1 MKLTAK
7 LFYTLLLSLS
17 LSAQAANPELD
28 WMTYETPNFFI
39 HYPSELYPFVGKVE
53 ALSEQSH
60 ESLSEFFKWQ
70 PKNKTHI
77 VLLDDFDQTNGYAQ
91 PMPNNTMTLFMQPPT
106 SGELLVYDDWLK
118 LLIHHEYT
126 HILHMD
132 KVLGFPD
139 LLRKVFG
146 RIFFT
151 FPNALHPNWFAEGL
165 ATYQETQ
172 TEQGIGRGQS
182 SLFEIMMR
190 AEVETGIKP
199 LSRIN
204 TVAAHDWPL
213 NTAYL
218 YGVYFFKFIHDVYG
232 EDAIK
237 ALVNN
242 YSNNIVPFM
251 VGSNTRLVT
260 GKTLDRLWPDF
271 EAYLKG
277 YFAPQLQRIQS
288 EAESPFAVISSQ
300 HTAYGT
306 LEKGENDSL
315 WYSAN
320 HTQLG
325 PHLYQYINGAE
336 EAVLPLNSLAEID
349 VNSKGQ
355 LLISQLEYC
364 DQHRLFYDLFI
375 LSEERDLEQIT
386 TCGRYRQAKWISDT
400 ELLALRYEAARPVL
414 DILDASGNLIKTIWQ
429 GDEQTVLSSFDV
441 SIEAAGDYKLVASIK
456 FLNGS
461 WNIYHF
467 KNNVWQ
473 PLTDTDSLHVAPY
486 FSEEGVLYVGAQAGQ
501 SEVYHLPLPDSKSK
515 VQTVSSSK
523 PLRLTHI
530 NTGLKYAIEKDESSL
545 WAIRYNHDGD
555 QVVEVSKGKYP
566 AIYQKNYSRPT
577 YQPYE
582 ERVNEEAKGYS
593 PFQTL
598 MPSYWFPVYLNEIDT
613 KQVGFFTS
621 GSDAL
626 NVHQY
631 TLQLTAETITDQ
643 YLFNSSYIY
652 DSRLFFGIEQ
662 SIDYRGVSGSIDVYQ
677 KNNQWIAGYM
687 WPKLKMERQVYPYL
701 AITQSR
707 DYIFDGE
714 SDVALS
720 RKNND
725 NWLALGLT
733 LNDFRGTHWSADV
746 SSGYQ
751 FNFSYETTEV
761 IGNNID
767 EGSVLNLDAKFYYP
781 LNGSHT
787 IAQRLFVGVGFDST
801 SLFQL
806 GGTISDP
813 YIGPGI
819 QVKQRRYPLRGYS
832 SASEALR
839 GENVLLHSFEYRLPV
854 DWIDYSYMAPPVG
867 VGGWSLRGFLDSGSA
882 WGDSESISEIYTGV
896 GVEAILD
903 ATLGYY
909 LGLRVRIGIAK
920 GFGSESDSNIYMEF
934 GGSF

>member
-1 MKLTAK
+1 MKLLANLLYAV
-7 LFYTLLLSLS
+7 LFSVS
-17 LSAQAANPELD
+17 FSARAASPELD

-39 HYPSELYPFVGKVE
+39 HYSTELSPFVGKVE

-60 ESLSEFFKWQ
+60 ESLSEFFNWQ

-91 PMPNNTMTLFMQPPT
+91 PMPNNTMTLYLQPPT
-106 SGELLVYDDWLK
+106 NGELLVYDDWLK

-132 KVLGFPD
+132 KVLGFPS
-139 LLRKVFG
+139 LLRKIFG

-172 TEQGIGRGQS
+172 PEQGIGRGQS

-190 AEVETGIKP
+190 TEVETGIKP

-242 YSNNIVPFM
+242 YSDNIVPFM

-260 GKTLDRLWPDF
+260 GKTLDQLWPDF

-277 YFAPQLQRIQS
+277 YFGPQIQRIQS
-288 EAESPFAVISSQ
+288 VTESPYITISTQ

-306 LEKGENDSL
+306 LAKGNDGDL

-320 HTQLG
+320 DKQLG
-325 PHLYQYINGAE
+325 PHLYQFINGTE
-336 EAVLPLNSLAEID
+336 IKVSKLNSLAEID

-375 LSEERDLEQIT
+375 VSEERTLKQVT
-386 TCGRYRQAKWISDT
+386 SCGRYRQAKWVSDT
-400 ELLALRYEAARPVL
+400 EILALRYEAAKPVFEL
-414 DILDASGNLIKTIWQ
+414 LDASGKQIKTVWV
-429 GDEQTVLSSFDV
+429 GDSETVVSSFDV
-441 SIEAAGDYKLVASIK
+441 TDDETNRLNLVASIK
-456 FLNGS
+456 FLNS
-461 WNIYHF
+461 NWNIFQYTD
-467 KNNVWQ
+467 NGWQ
-473 PLTDTDSLHVAPY
+473 PLTDTASVNLAPI
-486 FSEEGVLYVGAQAGQ
+486 FSNDGLLYVSTQAGQ
-501 SEVYHLPLPDSKSK
+501 SEVYSLGLQASHSGSKMSS
-515 VQTVSSSK
+515 VSDPIRQTHV
-523 PLRLTHI
+523 R
-530 NTGLKYAIEKDESSL
+530 TGLKHAVDKDDASL
-545 WAIRYNHDGD
+545 WAVRYSHDGD
-555 QVVEVSKGKYP
+555 QIVEVSKGQYSS
-566 AIYQKNYSRPT
+566 IYQGEYSRLPLNS
-577 YQPYE
+577 YSKSIQE
-582 ERVNEEAKGYS
+582 NAKPYS

-598 MPSYWFPVYLNEIDT
+598 KPSYWFPVYLNEIDT

-621 GSDAL
+621 GSDVL

-631 TLQLTAETITDQ
+631 IIQLTAETVTDQ
-643 YLFNSSYIY
+643 YLINSSYVY
-652 DSRLFFGIEQ
+652 DSSLFVGVEQ
-662 SIDYRGVSGSIDVYQ
+662 SVDYLGSSGSIDVYQ
-677 KNNQWIAGYM
+677 KSDQWIAGYM
-687 WPKLKMERQVYPYL
+687 WPILKINRQFYPYL
-701 AITQSR
+701 AMTQSR
-707 DYIFDGE
+707 DYSFDGE
-714 SDVALS
+714 SSEALS
-720 RKNND
+720 REFND

-733 LNDFRGTHWSADV
+733 INDVTGTHWSGGI

-751 FNFSYETTEV
+751 FNVSYETTD
-761 IGNNID
+761 IINNNIFK
-767 EGSVLNLDAKFYYP
+767 GSVLNLDSKFYYP
-781 LNGSHT
+781 LNDDHT
-787 IAQRLFVGVGFDST
+787 IAQRIFIGLGIDST

-832 SASEALR
+832 SASQALR
-839 GENVLLHSFEYRLPV
+839 GANILMHSLEYRLPV
-854 DWIDYSYMAPPVG
+854 DWIDHTYMAPPVG
-867 VGGWSLRGFLDSGSA
+867 IGGWSLRGFLDSGSA
-882 WGDSESISEIYTGV
+882 WNHSESISDIYTGV

-909 LGLRVRIGIAK
+909 LGLRVRIGVAK
-920 GFGSESDSNIYMEF
+920 GFGSESDSNVYMEF